1 MPYYLTAFLATMSG
15 PNGNEQSSS
24 PETFTDWL
32 SQIEGDYLHLTELYE
47 KEREYGQRLAELVA
61 RVQHEM
67 GFPIPLNPVV
77 LSAAIP
83 GATEAHLG
91 EGAVIFFVDSAGNRG
106 QRPLTLMPLET
117 IIFTVHESTFRL
129 KELIAEKRRLM
140 ARRVR
145 ALERVNLELDKAQEV
160 LRRSQPD
167 SEPELENAG
176 EAPVAVSVEGEPQ
189 DETPEPVVGEASSE
203 QLLVKVGEAP
213 NAISVQSDSP
223 KEATTHVEG
232 QAPISMSV
240 QSESPKEAP
249 EPVQVKVEGFEY
261 RGSFKDKR
269 HVIKNGEWG
278 PA

>member
-1 MPYYLTAFLATMSG
+1 MSG
-15 PNGNEQSSS
+15 PNGNEESSS

-47 KEREYGQRLAELVA
+47 KEREYGNRLAELVA

-91 EGAVIFFVDSAGNRG
+91 EGAVISYVDSTGASGK
-106 QRPLTLMPLET
+106 RPLTLMPLET

-129 KELIAEKRRLM
+129 KELISEKRRLM

-145 ALERVNLELDKAQEV
+145 ALERVTLELDKAQEV
-160 LRRSQPD
+160 LKRSQPD
-167 SEPELENAG
+167 SEPELEKV
-176 EAPVAVSVEGEPQ
+176 ESPISVPTQ
-189 DETPEPVVGEASSE
+189 SMSPDETLEPVPGEASTG
-203 QLLVKVGEAP
+203 QLLEKVGEPPIAVSAG
-213 NAISVQSDSP
+213 NESP
-223 KEATTHVEG
+223 QAKAHVEG
-232 QAPISMSV
+232 QAPIAV
-240 QSESPKEAP
+240 PTQGESPKEAP
-249 EPVQVKVEGFEY
+249 EPVPVKVEGFEY

-269 HVIKNGEWG
+269 HVIRNGEWG